1 MYNVKRMG
9 MPLEKQSLPHYDFW
23 TELLPEL
30 VKEVVVGA
38 PAPCAVPHL
47 LTTALQ
53 GITYTI
59 LTARGL
65 AVPPSRGS
73 YDKL

>member
-1 MYNVKRMG
+1 LYNVKRMG